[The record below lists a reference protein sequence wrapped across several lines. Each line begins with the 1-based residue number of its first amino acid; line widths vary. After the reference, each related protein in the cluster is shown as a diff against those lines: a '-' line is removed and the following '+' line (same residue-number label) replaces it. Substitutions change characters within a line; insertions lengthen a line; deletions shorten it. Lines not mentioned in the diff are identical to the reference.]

1 MEYYVNR
8 LFDFNNRFHIALRI
22 ILPIIFLLGIG
33 LVLLMSASQ
42 DQNISSFD
50 RQINWII
57 LGTFS
62 FFILQYVRRQIFYE
76 YAYILYIINIFLLI
90 IPILVVEIVGGAS
103 SWINL
108 GFAKFQPSEL
118 GKVIIVFVISK
129 FLADNN
135 ENLSDL
141 KKISYSILIVLIP
154 SLLVFVQPDYGTA
167 IIYLLILIPM
177 LYWSGVS
184 AFNLFIFLAPFVSII
199 AVYDFYIFYFWM
211 LIVVILYYL
220 FQIKLIYGIIN
231 FMINIASALFAKWAW
246 DNLLKNHHR
255 IRLEILFD
263 PESAPY
269 GAGYQII
276 QSKIAI
282 GSGGMLGV
290 GWGKGTQTHLSFLP
304 VRDTDFILSVGAEE
318 LGLVL
323 VLSIMISF
331 LCFTY
336 NMLDY
341 SERIFNKFSSLI
353 LVGFSSIIFFHFI
366 INFGMTIGLL
376 PVIGLPLPFIS
387 YGGTFLLT
395 CFAIVAIANN
405 IISNDL

>member
-33 LVLLMSASQ
+33 LALLMSASQ

-57 LGTFS
+57 LGAFS
-62 FFILQYVRRQIFYE
+62 FFILQYIRRQIFYE

-211 LIVVILYYL
+211 LVVVILYYL

-282 GSGGMLGV
+282 GSGGVFGV

>member
-118 GKVIIVFVISK
+118 GKVIMVFVISK

-135 ENLSDL
+135 ENLSDF

-211 LIVVILYYL
+211 LVVVILYYL

-231 FMINIASALFAKWAW
+231 FMINITSALFAKWAW
-246 DNLLKNHHR
+246 DNLLKDHHR

-282 GSGGMLGV
+282 GSGGLLGV

-331 LCFTY
+331 LYFTY

>member
-8 LFDFNNRFHIALRI
+8 LFDFNNRFYIALRI

-118 GKVIIVFVISK
+118 GKVIMVFVISK

-135 ENLSDL
+135 ENLSDF

-211 LIVVILYYL
+211 LVVVILYYL

-231 FMINIASALFAKWAW
+231 FMINITSALFAKWAW
-246 DNLLKNHHR
+246 DNLLKDHHR

-282 GSGGMLGV
+282 GSGGLLGV

-331 LCFTY
+331 LYFTY